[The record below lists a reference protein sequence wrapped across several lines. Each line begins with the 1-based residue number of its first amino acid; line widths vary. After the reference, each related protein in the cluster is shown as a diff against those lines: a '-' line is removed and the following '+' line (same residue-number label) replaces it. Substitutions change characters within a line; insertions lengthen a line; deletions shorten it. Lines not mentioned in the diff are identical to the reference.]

1 MSSQPDQAKPTCGF
15 DEVRNQELSL
25 IASRRR
31 AAASPSQSEPAVA
44 QPSHGPQ
51 DLSAE
56 LTGLALSGGGIRS
69 AAFNLGLLQGL
80 YDKDLL
86 RQVDY
91 LSTVSGGGYAGAHLS
106 SMAMHP
112 DSQFAW
118 QKDSVSPARG
128 IPAVAVPPTPSTEP
142 HGDQPQSEASLG
154 LSACT
159 GRENPVDESLGKGG
173 EGTRAKA
180 VKSIAQNCRYLTQPT
195 HFLNRQLIGA
205 FCLNVVTISGL
216 VTFAA
221 LVAWA
226 FRTLDSQSAIRF
238 LDVLKIRSDI
248 GRALLPAILLFG
260 LWLLSW
266 AVAFFRDRENA
277 KGEIAK
283 FFLMSWIAALFLGVA
298 ALSGNGDVAVSP
310 AFDAKYGIDFSD
322 SVTWFFRQV
331 GTAGLLAILGGLLP
345 YLNPKA
351 LIRSATINRRGVQG
365 LVYRTATKAML
376 FGVPLLLFWYLASED
391 IGGTN
396 LSRIDQ
402 IFPNDVLRAKAKA
415 EAKMPIA
422 SSEPSTKSKSEQL
435 LDLWN
440 LSKRDLEYNTT
451 YDVHVVSITNPVEF
465 WQLVD
470 MSAAKKPTAGKLG
483 ADKTEVKKPAT
494 GKPTAEKPADSN
506 DVRLLEKNL
515 HRIPQGLAAKLQK
528 AREAA
533 ITDSNLSDPQIAFR
547 DYEEV
552 MRLESLWSVGFS
564 CVRYLIGEEGTLFG
578 NQLDRK
584 KEIARGNTAIARQ
597 INADLLADAKLYRSL
612 GFSKPAAVNEL
623 IDVSLTKEK
632 NARRV
637 SELGQVREF
646 METAIAYEEVL
657 NNVIAKIEKLLNK
670 KLDLKETAD
679 SLGVEQV
686 IEVLSDAKVKLT
698 SDEVGD
704 VRKQIRHLVKLSEQI
719 RKNNRQILEFYCQ
732 GHLKPHTIVYA
743 TIVQP
748 ADQDMRW
755 TIAMFAGVI
764 WLLSSALVSLNAIS
778 LQGVYRDALSRA
790 WIVDPTERRG
800 SSMNLHELSQ
810 VSGRGCPY
818 HLMTGAMSF
827 GAQFG
832 FNPTGDPFLFSPLYC
847 GSDTTGYVRSA
858 RYAFGSLTLPDAMA
872 ISGAAVAPLQIDDP
886 LGRILLTLANFRMGT
901 WLPNPLKPCW
911 HIDLAALP
919 MVPQVFLRLWT
930 SYPQTAGRVHLQWI
944 LWQWFLPAKQTPF
957 LYLSDGGHYE
967 NLGIGELL
975 KRRCRVIIAS
985 DAGEDSGYKFE
996 DFIKAVHTGNTRIRI
1011 EETNPYRASFSR
1023 LKPDAT
1029 TRLSEQHF
1037 VVMKIEYLDDI
1048 GADGKCS
1055 EGYLIYIKPTLTGD
1069 EDTGLRGFQS
1079 LNTEFPHDPTANQL
1093 FEDDKFEAYRRLGY
1107 HIAVQLSKEMSG
1119 HQNGSFWLGGWS
1131 PSGVPTAQP
1140 SGPAPIT
1147 ATATAEDVA
1156 PKAEVKATIVVEA
1169 EVKVTDNV
1177 EAKAK
1182 AEDND
1187 KVKTDVG
1194 HDDEVERLRKI
1205 ALDPNQEQFERF
1217 FATRFLAADHSKPAA
1232 ETLRALLRDDDAE
1245 VAYCAVK
1252 ALPLASECSVS
1263 LLASALSSQHVRVQ
1277 AKALRLLNRCGA
1289 AELKPHTD
1297 ELLVGLQVTL
1307 RRKNRGKQQ
1316 TDESEMLE
1324 NAVKILGEL
1333 FQSADRMET
1342 HNRVCSLLKEVLANP
1357 RSQKRIR
1364 AAVLEAMT

>member
-1 MSSQPDQAKPTCGF
+1 MSIPSDQAKPTCGF
-15 DEVRNQELSL
+15 DEVRNQELNL

-112 DSQFAW
+112 DSQFTW
-118 QKDSVSPARG
+118 QRDSVASKQR

-142 HGDQPQSEASLG
+142 HGDQSQSEASLG
-154 LSACT
+154 LSACC
-159 GRENPVDESLGKGG
+159 GRENPVNESLGKGG

-226 FRTLDSQSAIRF
+226 FRTLDSQSSIHF
-238 LDVLKIRSDI
+238 LDALKIRSDI

-283 FFLMSWIAALFLGVA
+283 FFLMAWIAALFLGIA
-298 ALSGNGDVAVSP
+298 ALAGNGDVSLTP
-310 AFDAKYGIDFSD
+310 YFDAKYGVNYTTTLTGYFKQI
-322 SVTWFFRQV
+322 
-331 GTAGLLAILGGLLP
+331 GMAGLIAILGGLLP
-345 YLNPKA
+345 YLHPKA
-351 LIRSATINRRGVQG
+351 LIRSATVNRRGVQG

-391 IGGTN
+391 IAGTN
-396 LSRIDQ
+396 SSQKDQ
-402 IFPNDVLRAKAKA
+402 IIPSDIERAQAIADAKN
-415 EAKMPIA
+415 
-422 SSEPSTKSKSEQL
+422 
-435 LDLWN
+435 LDLSAATDPKNASEKFRARWE
-440 LSKRDLEYNTT
+440 LGQEDLKYSTQS
-451 YDVHVVSITNPVEF
+451 DLHQISIANAAEF
-465 WQLVD
+465 WQMVEI
-470 MSAAKKPTAGKLG
+470 SAVETS
-483 ADKTEVKKPAT
+483 PAAQPDAVASI
-494 GKPTAEKPADSN
+494 KSN
-506 DVRLLEKNL
+506 DRRLLERSMHK
-515 HRIPQGLAAKLQK
+515 IPQGLAKALQA
-528 AREAA
+528 ARNNA
-533 ITDSNLSDPQIAFR
+533 ITKPKLSDPQVMYR
-547 DYEEV
+547 EYEDV
-552 MRLESLWSVGFS
+552 IQSESLWSVSFS
-564 CVRYLIGEEGTLFG
+564 CVRYLIGESGTLFKQQLNRKRDIAAG
-578 NQLDRK
+578 N
-584 KEIARGNTAIARQ
+584 IAIAQ
-597 INADLLADAKLYRSL
+597 TINAELLANARLYRSL
-612 GFSKPAAVNEL
+612 GFSKPEAVDGLVDEAL
-623 IDVSLTKEK
+623 AKEK
-632 NARRV
+632 DAKKGG
-637 SELGQVREF
+637 ELRKVRDF
-646 METAIAYEEVL
+646 METAIALEGEL
-657 NNVIAKIEKLLNK
+657 NNSTTSIDKTLKKPLNPIRM
-670 KLDLKETAD
+670 KESVT
-679 SLGVEQV
+679 VEQV
-686 IEVLSDAKVKLT
+686 LGALSDDKSESLASGNRDDLQK
-698 SDEVGD
+698 E
-704 VRKQIRHLVKLSEQI
+704 IRRLVKLGAQI
-719 RKNNRQILEFYCQ
+719 RKNNRQILEFYCLDY
-732 GHLKPHTIVYA
+732 LKPPTVVYA
-743 TIVQP
+743 TMVQP
-748 ADQDMRW
+748 ADQDLRLRV
-755 TIAMFAGVI
+755 AMFAGLI
-764 WLLSSALVSLNAIS
+764 WLLSSGLVSLNAIS

-832 FNPTGDPFLFSPLYC
+832 FAPTGDPFLFSPLYC

-911 HIDLAALP
+911 HIDLASLP

-975 KRRCRVIIAS
+975 KRRCRLIIAS

-996 DFIKAVHTGNTRIRI
+996 DFFKAVHTGNTRIRI
-1011 EETNPYRASFSR
+1011 EETNSYRASFGR
-1023 LKPDAT
+1023 LKPNAT

-1037 VVMKIEYLDDI
+1037 VLMKIEYLDDI
-1048 GADGKCS
+1048 QADGKCS

-1069 EDTGLRGFQS
+1069 EDSGLRGFQS

-1107 HIAVQLSKEMSG
+1107 HIAEQLSKEL
-1119 HQNGSFWLGGWS
+1119 NGPPNVSFWLGGWS
-1131 PSGVPTAQP
+1131 PAGVPTSEA
-1140 SGPAPIT
+1140 SGPAPMTT
-1147 ATATAEDVA
+1147 AAVA
-1156 PKAEVKATIVVEA
+1156 PEAEAEVKAE
-1169 EVKVTDNV
+1169 DNF
-1177 EAKAK
+1177 EDKAK
-1182 AEDND
+1182 TEDRD
-1187 KVKTDVG
+1187 KSKSDING
-1194 HDDEVERLRKI
+1194 ENEVDRLRKI

-1232 ETLRALLRDDDAE
+1232 ETLRVLLRDNDAE

-1252 ALPLASECSVS
+1252 ALSLAAECSVS
-1263 LLASALSSQHVRVQ
+1263 LLASALSSQHIRVQ
-1277 AKALRLLNRCGA
+1277 AKALRLLNRCRA
-1289 AELKPHTD
+1289 AELKTHTD
-1297 ELLVGLQVTL
+1297 ELLAGLQVTL
-1307 RRKNRGKQQ
+1307 RRKTKGKQR
-1316 TDESEMLE
+1316 TDENEMLE
-1324 NAVKILGEL
+1324 NAVKVLGKL

-1342 HNRVCSLLKEVLANP
+1342 HNRVSTLLKEFLANNP
-1357 RSQKRIR
+1357 HSQKRIK